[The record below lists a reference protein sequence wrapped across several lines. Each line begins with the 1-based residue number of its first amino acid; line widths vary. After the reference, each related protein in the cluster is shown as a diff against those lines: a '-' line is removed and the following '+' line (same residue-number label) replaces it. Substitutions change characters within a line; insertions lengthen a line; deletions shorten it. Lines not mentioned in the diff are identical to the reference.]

1 MRVTH
6 VLAPATFGGLERVVH
21 ALSTGQ
27 QRRGHRV
34 DVVLLL
40 EAGVEEPFL
49 AAQLQGT
56 GVSVVTVVTSGRA
69 YWTQLR
75 RLREHCKA
83 VGPDVIHSH
92 GYLPDVLSRILIGS
106 VPARR
111 VSTVHGFVGGTRRA
125 RLYEWLQCRAYGAIE
140 PVAVSKKL
148 AADLVQRGVNE
159 ARVHTIPNAVP
170 PAREPFSREVA
181 RQRLGVSEDLF
192 SIGWV
197 GRVSHEKGLD
207 VLLDATKLLNDLP
220 IQLTVVG
227 DGAAR
232 KQLEEFGAGV
242 HVAVNWAGMQEDA
255 SRMLAAFDLVVLSS
269 RTEGTPII
277 LLEAMSASIPVVAT
291 SVGGVPDVISQQEG
305 VLVPTENPAALAAGI
320 RAAYMDR
327 PAAMKRADAGRARLA
342 AEFSI
347 DSWLDRYDSLYASL
361 KGKGQ

>member
-34 DVVLLL
+34 DVVLFL

-49 AAQLQGT
+49 AAQLRGT

-75 RLREHCKA
+75 RLREHCMA
-83 VGPDVIHSH
+83 VRPDVIHSH
-92 GYLPDVLSRILIGS
+92 GYLPDVLSRILIGR

-111 VSTVHGFVGGTRRA
+111 VSTVHGFIGGTRRG
-125 RLYEWLQCRAYGAIE
+125 RLYEWLQCRAYGSMEA
-140 PVAVSKKL
+140 VAVSKKL
-148 AADLVQRGVNE
+148 AADLVRRGVEE

-181 RQRLGVSEDLF
+181 RKRLGVSKDLF

-227 DGAAR
+227 DGPAR
-232 KQLEEFGAGV
+232 RHLEAFGAEARGR
-242 HVAVNWAGMQEDA
+242 VNWAGVHDDA

-269 RTEGTPII
+269 RTEGTPMI
-277 LLEAMSASIPVVAT
+277 LLEAMSASVPVVAT
-291 SVGGVPDVISQQEG
+291 SVGGIPDVISQKEG
-305 VLVPTENPAALAAGI
+305 VLVPPENPAALAEGI
-320 RAAYMDR
+320 RAVYTDK
-327 PAAMKRADAGRARLA
+327 PAAAKRADAARARLA
-342 AEFSI
+342 AEFSV

-361 KGKGQ
+361 KAKG